1 MGFHSLTDKEGGWE
15 GRGNFAEKMKGKIVR
30 VKLGKENLHDRIKM
44 LQLWHPDYELQEV
57 WDELAESE
65 SSAYS
70 ESLANLN
77 SSESSI
83 GASNPDAG
91 SVSVAFGM
99 VKARLTDWISDVSG
113 YPRGTV
119 QFRVPEADRAR
130 VTAWMTGDFGNVTN
144 PASDTLLKNVT
155 AAVSGLLKQYI
166 TAENGHN
173 LFTSPFK
180 VGWAL
185 RKKDINREM
194 TQPLTLMQINPHSPI
209 MPIDSYLIG
218 EEDARTVTD
227 IINNPCGLQ
236 ITVSSIPADWGD
248 VTHIDIVATPQASL
262 IPQDIQVTGVT
273 TVMVGEK
280 RHRAYRYN
288 RLDDTEVL
296 GTASIQ
302 NDLRII
308 ASIPIE
314 DIVIG
319 KPITVQLI
327 PGALSNWKLLDKFST
342 GGNGSGTGGDDDDGK
357 DDNKDNEEDEW
368 EPYID
373 KETDPLDLGDP
384 EHRKWVYMT
393 ALRGCFDRK
402 SLRIRLYASR
412 HRQRWRLIA
421 DGRRGWVSAAT
432 HQGFRWFKVRI
443 TGSMNRG
450 DYVEAVSFLVTRFR

>member
-1 MGFHSLTDKEGGWE
+1 
-15 GRGNFAEKMKGKIVR
+15 MKGKIVR
-30 VKLGKENLHDRIKM
+30 VKLGEENLHDRIKA
-44 LQLWHPDYELQEV
+44 LQLWRPDIELQEV
-57 WDELAESE
+57 EVRDKSAASAESTE
-65 SSAYS
+65 SAGTTNA
-70 ESLANLN
+70 EVANTT
-77 SSESSI
+77 SGEM
-83 GASNPDAG
+83 
-91 SVSVAFGM
+91 SVTFGM
-99 VKARLTDWISDVSG
+99 VKARLDQWTSDVSG

-119 QFRVPEADRAR
+119 RFKFPDTDRERVM
-130 VTAWMTGDFGNVTN
+130 AWMNGDFGNVSE

-155 AAVSGLLKQYI
+155 GAVQGVLKQYI
-166 TAENGHN
+166 ATADGHN

-185 RKKDINREM
+185 RKKDGTREM
-194 TQPLTLMQINPHSPI
+194 TQPLTLMQINPQSPAL
-209 MPIDSYLIG
+209 PIANFSVG
-218 EEDARTVTD
+218 QEEAQTLND
-227 IINNPCGLQ
+227 IINNPCSLQ
-236 ITVSSIPADWGD
+236 ITASSLPADWDD

-262 IPQDIQVTGVT
+262 LPQDMQVTGVT

-280 RHRAYRYN
+280 RCRAYHYN

-308 ASIPIE
+308 ASISVADLADGQPSA
-314 DIVIG
+314 
-319 KPITVQLI
+319 VQLI

-342 GGNGSGTGGDDDDGK
+342 GGTGSGAGGGGDDDGK
-357 DDNKDNEEDEW
+357 DDNPDNNKEDKW

-384 EHRKWVYMT
+384 ERRKWVYMT

-402 SLRIRLYASR
+402 SIRIRVYASR
-412 HRQRWRLIA
+412 HRQNWRLIA
-421 DGRRGWVSAAT
+421 DGRRGWVSAAS

-450 DYVEAVSFLVTRFR
+450 DYVDAVSFLVTRFR

>member
-1 MGFHSLTDKEGGWE
+1 
-15 GRGNFAEKMKGKIVR
+15 MKGKIVR
-30 VKLGKENLHDRIKM
+30 VKLGEENLHDRIKA
-44 LQLWHPDYELQEV
+44 LQLWRPDIELQDVEV
-57 WDELAESE
+57 GDKSAASMNAE
-65 SSAYS
+65 A
-70 ESLANLN
+70 ANTT
-77 SSESSI
+77 SGEM
-83 GASNPDAG
+83 
-91 SVSVAFGM
+91 SVTFGM
-99 VKARLTDWISDVSG
+99 VKAKLEGWTSDVSG
-113 YPRGTV
+113 YPRGALR
-119 QFRVPEADRAR
+119 FRYPKADRER
-130 VTAWMTGDFGNVTN
+130 VMAWMTGDFGNVSE

-155 AAVSGLLKQYI
+155 TAVQELLKQYVT
-166 TAENGHN
+166 TASGHN

-185 RKKDINREM
+185 RKKDGTREM
-194 TQPLTLMQINPHSPI
+194 TQPLTLMQINPGSPLL
-209 MPIDSYLIG
+209 PIADFSVG
-218 EEDARTVTD
+218 EEEARTLND

-236 ITVSSIPADWGD
+236 ITASSIPAGWGD

-262 IPQDIQVTGVT
+262 LPQDMQVTGVT

-280 RHRAYRYN
+280 RCRAYHYN

-308 ASIPIE
+308 ASIPVA
-314 DIVIG
+314 DLADG
-319 KPITVQLI
+319 QPSAVQLI

-342 GGNGSGTGGDDDDGK
+342 GGTGSGAGGGGDDDGK
-357 DDNKDNEEDEW
+357 DDNQDNQEDKW

-373 KETDPLDLGDP
+373 KETDPLDIGDP
-384 EHRKWVYMT
+384 ERRKWVYMA

-402 SLRIRLYASR
+402 SIRIRVYASR
-412 HRQRWRLIA
+412 HRQNWRLIA

-450 DYVEAVSFLVTRFR
+450 DYVDAVSFLVTRFR

>member
-1 MGFHSLTDKEGGWE
+1 MGE
-15 GRGNFAEKMKGKIVR
+15 
-30 VKLGKENLHDRIKM
+30 ENLHDRIKA
-44 LQLWHPDYELQEV
+44 LQLWRPDIELQDVEV
-57 WDELAESE
+57 GDKSAESMNAE
-65 SSAYS
+65 A
-70 ESLANLN
+70 ANTT
-77 SSESSI
+77 SGEM
-83 GASNPDAG
+83 
-91 SVSVAFGM
+91 SVAFGM
-99 VKARLTDWISDVSG
+99 VKAKLEEWTSDVSG
-113 YPRGTV
+113 YPRGAV
-119 QFRVPEADRAR
+119 RFRYPKADRER
-130 VTAWMTGDFGNVTN
+130 VMAWMTGDFGNVSE

-155 AAVSGLLKQYI
+155 TAVQELLKQYVT
-166 TAENGHN
+166 TASGHN

-185 RKKDINREM
+185 RKKDGTREM
-194 TQPLTLMQINPHSPI
+194 TQPLTLMQINPGSPLL
-209 MPIDSYLIG
+209 PIADFSVG
-218 EEDARTVTD
+218 EEEARTLND

-236 ITVSSIPADWGD
+236 ITASSLPADWDD

-262 IPQDIQVTGVT
+262 LPQDMQVTGVT

-280 RHRAYRYN
+280 RCRAYHYN

-308 ASIPIE
+308 ASIPVA
-314 DIVIG
+314 DLADG
-319 KPITVQLI
+319 QPSAVQLI

-342 GGNGSGTGGDDDDGK
+342 GGTGSGAGGDGDDGK
-357 DDNKDNEEDEW
+357 DDIWDNKEDKW

-384 EHRKWVYMT
+384 ERRKWVYMA

-402 SLRIRLYASR
+402 IIRIRVYASR
-412 HRQRWRLIA
+412 HRQNWRLIA

-450 DYVEAVSFLVTRFR
+450 DYVDAVSFLVTRFR